1 MNQERG
7 KARRAAVRPPAPQ
20 SDRQIT
26 RDIPEQPSAICYGP
40 SLRLTGF

>member
-1 MNQERG
+1 MNQVRA
-7 KARRAAVRPPAPQ
+7 KARRAAARPPAPQ

-26 RDIPEQPSAICYGP
+26 RDIPEQPPATCYGP